1 MSLLD
6 GGIAATFS
14 AALSGLYLDAVLHR
28 KNPNDAD
35 DGAGGGVDQTFLP
48 DEPVKAQLDQTTQA
62 QRLAEGASDTDQR
75 ILVLAH
81 GVDAPTTDDEISVRD
96 QRWKIAS
103 VTMDAAGSYYDL
115 RGRMSHLE
123 AS

>member
-6 GGIAATFS
+6 GGISSLFS
-14 AALSGLYLDAVLHR
+14 SVLGSLFLDATLHR
-28 KNPNDAD
+28 KNPGDAD
-35 DGAGGGVDQTFLP
+35 DGAGGGPDQSFLP
-48 DEPVKAQLDQTTQA
+48 DEPVKAQLDRTTEA
-62 QRLAEGASDTDQR
+62 QQRGEGYSDTDQR

-81 GVDAPTTDDEISVRD
+81 GVSAPTTDDEISVRD

-115 RGRMSHLE
+115 RGRLSHLE